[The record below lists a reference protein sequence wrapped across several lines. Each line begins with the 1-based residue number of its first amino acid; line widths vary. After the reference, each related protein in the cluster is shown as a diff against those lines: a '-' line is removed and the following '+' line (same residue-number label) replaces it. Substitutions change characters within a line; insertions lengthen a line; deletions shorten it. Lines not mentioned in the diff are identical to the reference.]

1 MNWAFSA
8 VLFILLLLPGLS
20 FRIAYLSSPYGRTK
34 ISTSL
39 ADEIVFALVPALVL
53 QTMFI
58 LLWNTGLYALNGW
71 VASPSTALTLLSPD
85 KASEDVV
92 RQVNAYFY
100 LFVLHTLGLVALG
113 ALAGYGCRK
122 LVRMRRWDER
132 RHWLRSENKWYY
144 IFKID
149 DIIRAN
155 GITIVDALVKTSE
168 GDAIYTGTLREF
180 NPERNDKLEGIYI
193 DTVSR
198 RLLKNDVSS
207 EGGPYARTHYTRSHY
222 YHIPG
227 KSFYIPM
234 AHIANL
240 NIWYFQLKEV

>member
-8 VLFILLLLPGLS
+8 VLFVLLILPGLS

-34 ISTSL
+34 VSTSL
-39 ADEIVFALVPALVL
+39 ADEIVFALIPALIL
-53 QTMFI
+53 QTAVI
-58 LLWNTGLYALNGW
+58 LLWNTVFSSWGSW
-71 VASPSTALTLLSPD
+71 VASPATALMLLSPD
-85 KASEDVV
+85 KAPEELLQ
-92 RQVNAYFY
+92 QVNAYFF
-100 LFVLHTLGLVALG
+100 LFVGHTLLVVGLG
-113 ALAGYGCRK
+113 AGAGYGFRK
-122 LVRMRRWDER
+122 LVRSRRWDER

-144 IFKID
+144 VFKTD
-149 DIIRAN
+149 DIMRAN

-168 GDAIYTGTLREF
+168 GDVIYTGTLREF

-207 EGGPYARTHYTRSHY
+207 TEGPYARTHQTRNNY

-234 AHIANL
+234 ANIVNL
-240 NIWYFQLKEV
+240 NIWYFQLKEI